1 MTLIFFIKRLEILKL
16 HYNMFS
22 LKKIKFKFIAFY
34 FKREEIIINDII
46 LIKLYIKTK
55 TINNVYEHYL
65 LSKQKL

>member
-1 MTLIFFIKRLEILKL
+1 
-16 HYNMFS
+16 MFS